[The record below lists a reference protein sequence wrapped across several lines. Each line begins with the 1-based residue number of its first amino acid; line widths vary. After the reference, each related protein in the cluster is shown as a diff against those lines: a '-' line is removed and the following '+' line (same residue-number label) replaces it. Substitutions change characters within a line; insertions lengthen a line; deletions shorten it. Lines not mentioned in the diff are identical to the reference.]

1 MPENQERQQDQGRG
15 QQAGGQQAGGNAGQS
30 QSAGQD
36 QGAEGVPPTQQIKDA
51 GHQIGQG
58 AQDFVSGGTELIKQ
72 AEELLR
78 IQAEQRPY
86 AVLGAALGV
95 GYVLGGGV
103 PAFAMRMLINSGL
116 RMAVGAVVGAVLEKK
131 GAIG

>member
-1 MPENQERQQDQGRG
+1 MPENQERQQDQGRS
-15 QQAGGQQAGGNAGQS
+15 QQASGRATGESGQGKAEAQAEAI
-30 QSAGQD
+30 
-36 QGAEGVPPTQQIKDA
+36 PPTQQISQSAEDL
-51 GHQIGQG
+51 
-58 AQDFVSGGTELIKQ
+58 VSGGTELLKQ

-103 PAFAMRMLINSGL
+103 PAFAMRMLVNSGM

>member
-15 QQAGGQQAGGNAGQS
+15 QQAGGQAGGQQGGSRASSSSDSGQGES
-30 QSAGQD
+30 I
-36 QGAEGVPPTQQIKDA
+36 PPTQQIS
-51 GHQIGQG
+51 QS
-58 AQDFVSGGTELIKQ
+58 AQDFVSGGTELLSQ

-103 PAFAMRMLINSGL
+103 PAFAMRMLINSGM